1 MKPLMAEKQSFWGE
15 LRIKNQTSDVTNGA
29 VRGHCETEFCLGEE
43 NRKVDVMDRF
53 TSMEKS
59 ISRYRKERKIKKQE
73 YLNSK
78 YEMLSSSLMD
88 ILNGLAQEID
98 EQRIVKYITF
108 QRLLSC
114 ERTGSYEIDVGMSA
128 AMLYLD
134 EEMEHAFW
142 KPELLHEDMD
152 KAMQD
157 IEKILGKEYVQ
168 VEEYELLY
176 LKQKLLLDDWK
187 LLVETLKKMAGDI
200 AENIMRSSLKLE
212 DEIEILCGNYM
223 DRMNIIYKVKIN

>member
-1 MKPLMAEKQSFWGE
+1 
-15 LRIKNQTSDVTNGA
+15 
-29 VRGHCETEFCLGEE
+29 
-43 NRKVDVMDRF
+43 MDRF

-59 ISRYRKERKIKKQE
+59 ISQYRKERKSKKQE

-98 EQRIVKYITF
+98 EQRIIKYIIF

-114 ERTGSYEIDVGMSA
+114 ERTGSYEIYVGMSA

-134 EEMEHAFW
+134 EEMEHTFW

-176 LKQKLLLDDWK
+176 LKQKLLMDDWK
-187 LLVETLKKMAGDI
+187 LLVGILKKMTGDI
-200 AENIMRSSLKLE
+200 AENIMKSSLKLE

-223 DRMNIIYKVKIN
+223 DRLDVIYKAKTN